1 LNRSNYSR
9 HGSTIDN
16 LRIEFLPV
24 SVCLLIEALELPQNR
39 RQGDDFSAIDYFQ
52 DIDPELKEPEIQN
65 MLHSIEQKNAVRL
78 IKM

>member
-1 LNRSNYSR
+1 LNFYPFPFAR
-9 HGSTIDN
+9 
-16 LRIEFLPV
+16 LF
-24 SVCLLIEALELPQNR
+24 EALELPQNR

-65 MLHSIEQKNAVRL
+65 MLHLIEQKNAVRL